1 MLISKDGLLVKVTSL
16 EPNSSSPLCRQ
27 LPLQDNALLSGSL
40 ISDTPCIDHGTE
52 NTLSSIKNRQLNDHR
67 QLFYYEKRV
76 NNRDEPGILFRAGP
90 IQKDGW
96 SNMPTTDLPWL
107 EEYKVHGVPPTFEP
121 YPRVPSHHFLDEAA
135 RGHRRMGLVQ
145 MGCYIRYPRLK
156 EMADSAAYA
165 LQKMG
170 VKKGDRIVT
179 ILPTS
184 IQFFIA
190 DHAISKA
197 GAAHVP
203 CSFLEPQEI
212 LLHKFQ
218 EAGPAAVITLDRHLE
233 MVKKLQ
239 QNASFKKIIITNL
252 KDFSDRPPGS
262 SPRKDV
268 HQFMELVSAKKEPL
282 RVLFDPANDIETLLF
297 TGGTTGLPKGCML
310 THRNIVANSI
320 QNSYAMGVISQ
331 TLIGNSSVLL
341 GVPFFHSYGHCLMHT
356 MTLMGFTQLLVPD
369 ARDIDS
375 MVEMIRKHRPVLH
388 VGVPTQFMKMVEGK
402 IDKIGLFG
410 LSGSAA
416 LPPETQKQFEEK
428 EAGVIMEG
436 YGLSEMSPVTHFNA
450 SVMIRIFGG
459 RRILS
464 LISRLLRLP
473 GILTIVQRLIRIFGY
488 KFVGRVFSWMVLV
501 LTKLSGKIS
510 GLSKEEKQA
519 AIGIPF
525 PDTAVKVVDLETGRE
540 LGYREMINEGK
551 TGEMMLKGPQRMLG
565 YWPVKGTGYDEE
577 GYIHSGDVVSLNKEG
592 YFRIVDRTK
601 DMINVSGYKVYSRE
615 LDDIL
620 YEHPAVALAAAVGV
634 PDPVKPG
641 SETVKIFIQLK
652 KSYEGKVSEPEIRQY
667 LKEKVAKYAMPKQ
680 IKFLEE
686 MPLTEIQKV
695 NKKFL
700 RELDQA
706 AQQ

>member
-1 MLISKDGLLVKVTSL
+1 
-16 EPNSSSPLCRQ
+16 
-27 LPLQDNALLSGSL
+27 
-40 ISDTPCIDHGTE
+40 
-52 NTLSSIKNRQLNDHR
+52 
-67 QLFYYEKRV
+67 
-76 NNRDEPGILFRAGP
+76 
-90 IQKDGW
+90 
-96 SNMPTTDLPWL
+96 MPRSDLPWL
-107 EEYKVHGVPPTFEP
+107 EEYKVHGVPRTFEP

-145 MGCYIRYPRLK
+145 LGCYVRYPQLK
-156 EMADSAAYA
+156 EMADSMAYA

-170 VKKGDRIVT
+170 VKKGDRVAT

-190 DHAISKA
+190 DHAISRA
-197 GAAHVP
+197 GGAHLP
-203 CSFLEPQEI
+203 CSFLEPLRI
-212 LLHKFQ
+212 LQHKFQ
-218 EAGPAAVITLDRHLE
+218 EAGPAAVITLDQHLD
-233 MVKKLQ
+233 MVEELQ
-239 QNASFKKIIITNL
+239 RRSPFKEIIATNL
-252 KDFSDRPPGS
+252 NDFSAKPFGS
-262 SPRKDV
+262 KPRAGV
-268 HQFMELVSAKKEPL
+268 HRFMELLSGQKEPL
-282 RVLFDPANDIETLLF
+282 RVLFDPDNDIETLLF

-310 THRNIVANSI
+310 SHRNIVANSI
-320 QNSYAMGVISQ
+320 QNSHAMGSISR

-375 MVEMIRKHRPVLH
+375 MVQMIREHRPVLH

-459 RRILS
+459 RRFLS
-464 LISRLLRLP
+464 LISWLLQLP
-473 GILTIVQRLIRIFGY
+473 GVMTLVQRLIRIFGY
-488 KFVGRVFSWMVLV
+488 RFVGRVFSWLVLV
-501 LTKLSGKIS
+501 LTRFSSKRP

-525 PDTAVKVVDLETGRE
+525 PDTVVKVADLETGQE
-540 LGYREMINEGK
+540 LTHHEMITEGK
-551 TGEMMLKGPQRMLG
+551 TGEMLLKGPQRMLG

-577 GYIHSGDVVSLNKEG
+577 GYIHSGDVVTLNQEG

-620 YEHPAVALAAAVGV
+620 YGHPAVALAATVGV
-634 PDPVKPG
+634 PDPLKPG
-641 SETVKIFIQLK
+641 SETVKVFIQLK
-652 KSYEGKVSEPEIRQY
+652 EDYAGQVSEPEIRQY
-667 LKEKVAKYAMPKQ
+667 LQAKVAKYAMPKQ
-680 IKFLEE
+680 IKFLEK

-700 RELDQA
+700 REQELERA
-706 AQQ
+706 AHQ

>member
-1 MLISKDGLLVKVTSL
+1 
-16 EPNSSSPLCRQ
+16 
-27 LPLQDNALLSGSL
+27 
-40 ISDTPCIDHGTE
+40 
-52 NTLSSIKNRQLNDHR
+52 
-67 QLFYYEKRV
+67 
-76 NNRDEPGILFRAGP
+76 
-90 IQKDGW
+90 
-96 SNMPTTDLPWL
+96 MPTSDLPWS

-145 MGCYIRYPRLK
+145 MGCYVRYPRLK

-170 VKKGDRIVT
+170 VKKGDRVAT

-184 IQFFIA
+184 IQFFLA

-203 CSFLEPQEI
+203 CSFLEPPEI

-218 EAGPAAVITLDRHLE
+218 EAGPLVVITLDQHLE
-233 MVKKLQ
+233 MVQKLQ
-239 QNASFKKIIITNL
+239 KNASFKEIIVTNL
-252 KDFSDRPPGS
+252 QDFSRRPPRS
-262 SPRKDV
+262 KKDPGKGV
-268 HQFMELVSAKKEPL
+268 HRFMELISEKKKPL
-282 RVLFDPANDIETLLF
+282 RVNFNPDNDIETLLF

-310 THRNIVANSI
+310 SHGNIVANSI
-320 QNSYAMGVISQ
+320 QNSFAMGIISQ

-369 ARDIDS
+369 ARDIES
-375 MVEMIRKHRPVLH
+375 MVQMIREHRPVLH

-464 LISRLLRLP
+464 LISWLLRLP
-473 GILTIVQRLIRIFGY
+473 GILTIVQRLIRIVGY

-501 LTKLSGKIS
+501 LTKLSGRIS

-540 LGYREMINEGK
+540 LSYREMIEEGK

-565 YWPVKGTGYDEE
+565 YWPVKGTGYDKE
-577 GYIHSGDVVSLNKEG
+577 GFIHSGDVVTLNEEG

-620 YEHPAVALAAAVGV
+620 YGHPAVALAAAVGV

-641 SETVKIFIQLK
+641 SETVKVFIQLK
-652 KSYEGKVSEPEIRQY
+652 KNYQGEIAEPEIRQY
-667 LKEKVAKYAMPKQ
+667 LKAKVAKYAMPKQ
-680 IKFLEE
+680 IEFLEE

-700 RELDQA
+700 REQELKQA
-706 AQQ
+706 AHQ